1 MTGSETVIL
10 TMVTPK
16 GVSLVQ
22 ALAFRQ
28 AEGLYE
34 AAISSLEVCGR
45 RPVPPSLSVL
55 MLSWEDCDLK
65 GECTVSAP
73 LPQEQM

>member
-34 AAISSLEVCGR
+34 AAISSLEVCGWQACA
-45 RPVPPSLSVL
+45 SLTFCL
-55 MLSWEDCDLK
+55 DAFLGRL
-65 GECTVSAP
+65 
-73 LPQEQM
+73 